1 MRRSEVSA
9 LRWADVDVAAGG
21 DGVLVTVRRGQDQPG
36 ERDVGR
42 PVREGCLRPR
52 DPDAQAAAGP
62 VPEDRVAPLSPK
74 MVGLRFK
81 AAVRAGGSEHVTAHS
96 GRAGLASGAD
106 EPGARRPT

>member
-1 MRRSEVSA
+1 M
-9 LRWADVDVAAGG
+9 
-21 DGVLVTVRRGQDQPG
+21 
-36 ERDVGR
+36 GR